1 MALYKRGAIW
11 WMRLTG
17 PDGRE
22 RRETTRTPDKRQAQ
36 QLHDTRKAAAWRQAH
51 LGEIAPYLAGSG
63 ASLVGGT
70 SRAQGTQ
77 RRAEPVAPGRQ
88 DAQRPVSG

>member
-11 WMRLTG
+11 WMRFTG

-36 QLHDTRKAAAWRQAH
+36 QLHDIRKAAAWRH
-51 LGEIAPYLAGSG
+51 
-63 ASLVGGT
+63 
-70 SRAQGTQ
+70 
-77 RRAEPVAPGRQ
+77 RRANKAWGDLFDRLEPPF
-88 DAQRPVSG
+88 